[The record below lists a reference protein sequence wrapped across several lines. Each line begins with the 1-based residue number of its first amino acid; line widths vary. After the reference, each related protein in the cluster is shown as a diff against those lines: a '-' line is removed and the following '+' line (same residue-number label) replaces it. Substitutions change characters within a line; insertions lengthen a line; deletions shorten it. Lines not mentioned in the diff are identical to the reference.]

1 MAEKLYQNSEEENFS
16 NYNYED
22 FVRIIKKDDVIN
34 SSKSYKLDEIDLSKE
49 NQKENLINSIQ
60 SSDITSLS
68 FSQTENLSQTSDNLY
83 IPNDTKQNS
92 VSGNKTEGKN
102 EEKIIDYFFGYENYF
117 RLIFPEKFNEYKIS
131 RNYLPKKFKDIDK
144 NVSNENNNNIN
155 INNIIQNELNNNQ
168 EENKVINN
176 NNFQFGN
183 NYYYYP
189 MNGNIMYY
197 LYNNFYI
204 NFANIHP
211 PSQDEIT
218 DEKIEKE
225 VHTVEKEEEIH
236 KKMKDETESK
246 KDEKSESKDNSNEEG
261 EYEHIYII
269 KRKNVRNNNNYKK
282 YNKQER
288 PERPKEKRNNIDYNY
303 YNYNNKNNY
312 YYNNNDNYTK
322 FNRNFDN
329 RKKKYKY
336 ENIFYNK
343 KYHKEIYY

>member
-1 MAEKLYQNSEEENFS
+1 M
-16 NYNYED
+16 
-22 FVRIIKKDDVIN
+22 
-34 SSKSYKLDEIDLSKE
+34 
-49 NQKENLINSIQ
+49 
-60 SSDITSLS
+60 TSLS
-68 FSQTENLSQTSDNLY
+68 LSQTENLSQTSDNLY

-102 EEKIIDYFFGYENYF
+102 EEKIIDYFFCYENYF
-117 RLIFPEKFNEYKIS
+117 RIIFPEKFNEYKTS

-155 INNIIQNELNNNQ
+155 INNVTQNEYNNNQ
-168 EENKVINN
+168 EENKVINS

-211 PSQDEIT
+211 PSQDETT

-225 VHTVEKEEEIH
+225 VHTVKKEEEIH
-236 KKMKDETESK
+236 KKIQDETEPK
-246 KDEKSESKDNSNEEG
+246 KDEKTESKDNSNEEG

-269 KRKNVRNNNNYKK
+269 KRKNVRNNNNKK

-288 PERPKEKRNNIDYNY
+288 QERPKEKNIIKIIIIIIIMIVISNLTDMLSRENNINMKMIFII
-303 YNYNNKNNY
+303 KN
-312 YYNNNDNYTK
+312 TI
-322 FNRNFDN
+322 
-329 RKKKYKY
+329 KKYTIKL
-336 ENIFYNK
+336 
-343 KYHKEIYY
+343 IYSFLYVNCLYLCNSNML